1 MAPNWTTIMRLRGAE
16 ESIWRLGDAMKKPM
30 LLAVALAGTAAPAAH
45 AQSSV
50 TLYGLIDQGLNYV
63 SNAQTGRAGGA
74 LTGKQQVAMSD
85 GATGTG
91 GSRWGLRGSEDL
103 GGGLR
108 AIFTLENGFNI
119 NSGGLA
125 QGGLLFGRQAFVG
138 LANASGQVTLGRQY
152 SVVSDMLA
160 PFSEAGEI
168 PGHMGS
174 NPDDF
179 DDLGHS
185 VRLNNAIKF
194 KSTSLS
200 GVSVAAMYSLGGV
213 AGAPGRNQ
221 VWALATT
228 YANGPLSAGAGY
240 LNARDPN
247 LSYFGTNGNSGN
259 SSTNNFGSFG
269 SATAAQSNPVF
280 AGFASATTLQLVI
293 AGAKYHFGAASVGAT
308 WSHAGY
314 GGLGNTSAGPNPL
327 HYAGTG
333 VINNGEINASYAF
346 TPAFSVNAAYS
357 YTHKASTGEFG
368 SANYHQGT
376 LSTAYSLSKR
386 TELYAIVIYQKA
398 SGTDSLGQSAVASIT
413 QLTPSATDHQALV
426 RLGILH
432 TF

>member
-1 MAPNWTTIMRLRGAE
+1 
-16 ESIWRLGDAMKKPM
+16 MKKPT
-30 LLAVALAGTAAPAAH
+30 LLAIAVASTAASAVH

-63 SNAQTGRAGGA
+63 SNVQTGRVDGA
-74 LTGKQQVAMSD
+74 LVGKRQIAMSD
-85 GATGTG
+85 GATGIG
-91 GSRWGLRGSEDL
+91 GSRWGLKGNEDL
-103 GGGLR
+103 GSGLR

-119 NSGGLA
+119 NTGGLA

-138 LANASGQVTLGRQY
+138 LANQAGQVTLGRQY
-152 SVVSDMLA
+152 SIVSDMLA
-160 PFSEAGEI
+160 PLSEAGEI
-168 PGHMGS
+168 PGHMGA

-185 VRLNNAIKF
+185 IRLNNTIKF
-194 KSTSLS
+194 KSTSFS
-200 GVSVAAMYSLGGV
+200 GVTLGALYSLGGV
-213 AGAPGRNQ
+213 PGATGRNQ
-221 VWALATT
+221 VWALAAT
-228 YANGPLSAGAGY
+228 YANGPFAAGAGY

-259 SSTNNFGSFG
+259 SSTNNLGSFG
-269 SATAAQSNPVF
+269 SDTTAQSNPVY
-280 AGFASATTLQLVI
+280 AGFASATTLQLIV
-293 AGAKYHFGAASVGAT
+293 AGMKYHFGPVSVGAT
-308 WSHAGY
+308 WSHAGF

-327 HYAGTG
+327 HYAGTAAL
-333 VINNGEINASYAF
+333 NNGALNVSYTF
-346 TPAFSVNAAYS
+346 TPAFNVNAAYS
-357 YTHKASTGEFG
+357 YTHKGSVGEFG

-376 LSTAYSLSKR
+376 LSAAYYLSKR
-386 TELYAIVIYQKA
+386 TQLYALAIYQKA